1 MSEYTAEDFAQA
13 MFAEHPDP
21 DAVDA
26 RYAARMNRD
35 PEFPWLL
42 DGVPGNGDEHM
53 ARDGWVPVVESR
65 VTEGTLRHVE
75 ERAERKRQKLIAH
88 IESVEAAVRDR
99 NRTIEELYVA
109 RQEASRRESAAHDR
123 VVTLLDT
130 KKTHEQAI
138 SDLRHDL
145 EVAQKEMA
153 DLRQERDRLEG
164 QLVVAGE
171 QIESR
176 RLVIENLLEENY
188 RLDAKADGAISLDAL
203 EAAWEAAEVPTDD
216 APIREGD
223 VVIYTSACGTGVTVH
238 KAAVGQFGRETHG
251 YVRVLSR
258 APREP
263 WADLADL
270 LRARLDDGVVR
281 VEVDWAARELH
292 AAGVRVTGGDEK

>member
-13 MFAEHPDP
+13 NLATKDRFE
-21 DAVDA
+21 VA
-26 RYAARMNRD
+26 RRTEPSATHQWHVYGSRQGWLSDEEMAA
-35 PEFPWLL
+35 
-42 DGVPGNGDEHM
+42 
-53 ARDGWVPVVESR
+53 DGWVPVVESR

-99 NRTIEELYVA
+99 NRTIEELHVA

-123 VVTLLDT
+123 NMTLLDT

-203 EAAWEAAEVPTDD
+203 EAAWEAAEQADEC
-216 APIREGD
+216 REGD
-223 VVIYTSACGTGVTVH
+223 VLIIRDDEDNYL
-238 KAAVGQFGRETHG
+238 
-251 YVRVLSR
+251 VRRMEDRNRLDSTARILSR

-263 WADLADL
+263 WEDLADV
-270 LRARLDDGVVR
+270 LRAHTGEPDPDETARTLYEYGVRMAGGGDDG
-281 VEVDWAARELH
+281 
-292 AAGVRVTGGDEK
+292 